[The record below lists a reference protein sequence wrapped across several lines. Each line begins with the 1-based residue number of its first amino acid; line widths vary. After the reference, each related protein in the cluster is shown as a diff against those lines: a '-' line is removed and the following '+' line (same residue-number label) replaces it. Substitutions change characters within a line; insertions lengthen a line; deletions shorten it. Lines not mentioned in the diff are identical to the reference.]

1 MPSTQTLFD
10 LLLPSLESIGLWS
23 YWLIGLA
30 ALLEAFFLTGIVLP
44 GSVVVILGGAL
55 VQRGD
60 LDFGDLIWFVAAG
73 SWIGAGIS
81 LIEVQQNSDVTYRLY
96 DYGRPR
102 ELHLDAGLKV
112 AKGEPYPAQLH
123 RYVPAQGSEQL
134 VEGPHFR
141 LDRLEGA
148 PAAQVLARY
157 HGALLVLPLDQPLRV
172 HGEMIL
178 PGDCALAE
186 TLGAVEFVEGLSLIT
201 QPLG

>member
-81 LIEVQQNSDVTYRLY
+81 FILGDLQGKRRAARQDMPKPEAFGFAARFFRRQGGRRKHDGQRQFVLRNSCGVFKHNRRPELFLRNICRLLQQNR
-96 DYGRPR
+96 
-102 ELHLDAGLKV
+102 
-112 AKGEPYPAQLH
+112 Q
-123 RYVPAQGSEQL
+123 
-134 VEGPHFR
+134 
-141 LDRLEGA
+141 
-148 PAAQVLARY
+148 
-157 HGALLVLPLDQPLRV
+157 
-172 HGEMIL
+172 
-178 PGDCALAE
+178 
-186 TLGAVEFVEGLSLIT
+186 
-201 QPLG
+201 